1 MRWYARTNDGDE
13 LDKGAAK
20 EFSVYARQRLP
31 TAARDGSAKQ
41 LLISIELL
49 WPLLPNVH
57 KS

>member
-41 LLISIELL
+41 LLISIVALAT
-49 WPLLPNVH
+49 
-57 KS
+57 STQRS